1 MKKPILGTILLRR
14 LTVGDRCFFHAFRKV
29 FIKFINKG
37 VVTISKPGEKKENL
51 VNEEI
56 EAAEVLVISE
66 TGEQLGKMDTDK
78 ALEIAEDRGYDLVCV
93 APNAPVPVCKLMDY
107 SKFRYEQNKKAKE
120 ARKNQ
125 KVISVKEVR
134 LSPTIDVGDFDTKQ
148 RAARKFLTGGDKV
161 KVSCRFRGR
170 MIEQANSTKE
180 LFAKFAMGLE
190 DIAQIDQAPY
200 LDGRNMFMALSPKTQ
215 KKKN

>member
-1 MKKPILGTILLRR
+1 M
-14 LTVGDRCFFHAFRKV
+14 
-29 FIKFINKG
+29 
-37 VVTISKPGEKKENL
+37 
-51 VNEEI
+51 
-56 EAAEVLVISE
+56 LVISE
-66 TGEQLGKMDTDK
+66 TGEQLGKMDTVK

-148 RAARKFLTGGDKV
+148 RAARKFLTAGDKV

-170 MIEQANSTKE
+170 MIEQANNTKE
-180 LFAKFAMGLE
+180 LFAKFALGLE